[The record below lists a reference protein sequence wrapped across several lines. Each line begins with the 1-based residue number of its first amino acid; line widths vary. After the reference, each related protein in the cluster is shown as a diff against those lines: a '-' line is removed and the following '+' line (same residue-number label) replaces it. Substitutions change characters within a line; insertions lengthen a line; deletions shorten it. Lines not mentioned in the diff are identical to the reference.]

1 MIHLA
6 LFPILSLICCL
17 LLQSG
22 VVSDDELLDLLYL
35 AMSSDAS
42 NTVRKA
48 RELMGSGVDPLEL
61 TSQLASLIMD
71 ILAGKCPS
79 DGVSETRRRLFGS
92 DNCTIRYLTFL

>member
-1 MIHLA
+1 MA
-6 LFPILSLICCL
+6 CL
-17 LLQSG
+17 WLQSG

-42 NTVRKA
+42 NTVKKA
-48 RELMGSGVDPLEL
+48 RELMRTRIDPLQL

-79 DGVSETRRRLFGS
+79 HGVSDTKRKLFATN
-92 DNCTIRYLTFL
+92 NCMVYYSFPFFIKLG